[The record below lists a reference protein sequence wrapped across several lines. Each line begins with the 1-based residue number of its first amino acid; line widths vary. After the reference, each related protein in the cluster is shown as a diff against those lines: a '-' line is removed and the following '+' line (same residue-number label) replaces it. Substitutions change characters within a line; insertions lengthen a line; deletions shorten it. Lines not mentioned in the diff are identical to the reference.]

1 MADYQEV
8 NFIPSLSLVVQTA
21 MFEGQRPAD
30 QPGLHK
36 EPLSGEGWKGISI
49 P

>member
-8 NFIPSLSLVVQTA
+8 NFMLSLGLVVQTI
-21 MFEGQRPAD
+21 MFEGQRHAD
-30 QPGLHK
+30 QPVLHK
-36 EPLSGEGWKGISI
+36 EPLSGEGWRVISI